1 MSLRLYPPLRPQ
13 SVSEVLD
20 TAFHIFAASLLKNLP
35 YGILL
40 ILAGQLVNIYSLA
53 TGRPMSALPHD
64 AASGLV
70 YGVSLVAV
78 CTIWVA
84 IILRQCAIAQGET
97 HSMRAELTRALR
109 VVPQIV
115 VLAILSIAAFA
126 VGLVVL
132 VLPGIYLLVAL
143 SVALPALVLQRRNP
157 IDAMKF
163 SVHLMRG
170 SWWRTLAVFV
180 VTLTILFVF
189 YILAIILAAVAV
201 QFARGADI
209 ALVTAAATVL
219 IIALGAFTTPFF
231 AAALLAVFGD
241 LLARQAAIAPS
252 GRQS

>member
-53 TGRPMSALPHD
+53 TGRPLSALPHD
-64 AASGLV
+64 ASSGLV
-70 YGVSLVAV
+70 YAVSLVAV
-78 CTIWVA
+78 CTIWIA

-109 VVPQIV
+109 IVPQIV
-115 VLAILSIAAFA
+115 VLAVLSIAAFA
-126 VGLVVL
+126 VGFVLLVV
-132 VLPGIYLLVAL
+132 PGIYLLVAL
-143 SVALPALVLQRRNP
+143 SVAVPALVLQRRSP
-157 IDAMKF
+157 IDAMRF

-241 LLARQAAIAPS
+241 LLARQAEVAPS

>member
-53 TGRPMSALPHD
+53 TGRPMGTLPHD
-64 AASGLV
+64 ASSGLV
-70 YGVSLVAV
+70 YGVSLIAV

-84 IILRQCAIAQGET
+84 IILRQCAIAQAEPS
-97 HSMRAELTRALR
+97 SMRAELARALR
-109 VVPQIV
+109 TVPQV
-115 VLAILSIAAFA
+115 VALVILTIAAFA
-126 VGLVVL
+126 VGLVLL
-132 VLPGIYLLVAL
+132 VLPGVYILVAL
-143 SVALPALVLQRRNP
+143 SVAMPALVLQRRGP

-180 VTLTILFVF
+180 VTITILFVF

-219 IIALGAFTTPFF
+219 IIALSAFTTPFF

-241 LLARQAAIAPS
+241 LQARQAAIAPAGS
-252 GRQS
+252 ES